1 MPAPG
6 AGAAGGLGAGLM
18 WFMNAS
24 LKGGADTVLNLLKFD
39 DALNGADWVITG
51 EGRFDTQSLSGKAP
65 LGVIERAKRRSIP
78 VCVFCGES
86 LISESDA
93 LAMGISQI
101 SQVIEKARD
110 RDDAMQNARFYL
122 GELAR
127 AFSVV

>member
-1 MPAPG
+1 
-6 AGAAGGLGAGLM
+6 M

-78 VCVFCGES
+78 GRVFCGEA
-86 LISESDA
+86 LISECSI
-93 LAMGISQI
+93 LSGRIGSGFFCCLNECFPPKRGFIST
-101 SQVIEKARD
+101 
-110 RDDAMQNARFYL
+110 
-122 GELAR
+122 G
-127 AFSVV
+127 